1 MIDFFKEANEFKEEL
16 IEIRRDFHMH
26 PELGFEV
33 YRTIGK
39 IKEFLEKENIEYK
52 EVGKSGLC
60 GIIKGELSDNGKV
73 IGVRADM
80 DALPIQDRKVCE
92 YSSKEKGK
100 MHACG
105 HDAHATILLGVA
117 RVLNKNKDKFGGIVK
132 LIFEPA
138 EETTGGA
145 PHMIEDGVL
154 ENPRVDKV
162 IGLHVEEKLEVGKI
176 MIKNGMV
183 NAASNPYKIT
193 VKGHGGHGARPNTTV
208 DPIVIGANIVG
219 TLQTIVSREV
229 SPLNPCVITVG
240 SFHAGT
246 AQNIIPEEAQI
257 EGIIRTTTPED
268 REYVTKRVVEVSKG
282 IAVTG
287 RGEAEVLIEES
298 YPCLINEDS
307 CVELI
312 RNTASELLGK
322 ENVLEQ
328 PNPSM
333 GVESF
338 AYFAME
344 RDSAFYFLGTGSEK
358 RDSFRPAHSGMFDID
373 EEALPIGVSIQ
384 SAAAFNYLTR
394 A

>member
-1 MIDFFKEANEFKEEL
+1 MIDFLNEAKAFKDEL
-16 IEIRRDFHMH
+16 IDIRRDFHMH
-26 PELGFEV
+26 PELGFELP
-33 YRTIGK
+33 RTLGK
-39 IKEFLEKENIEYK
+39 IKEFLDNEGIEYK
-52 EVGKSGLC
+52 EFGISGLC
-60 GIIKGELSDNGKV
+60 GIIKGEKDDNGKV
-73 IGVRADM
+73 IGIRADM
-80 DALPIQDRKVCE
+80 DALPIEDRKTCP

-105 HDAHATILLGVA
+105 HDAHSTILLGVA
-117 RVLNKNKDKFGGIVK
+117 RILNKNKDKFGGTVK
-132 LIFEPA
+132 LLFEPA

-145 PHMIEDGVL
+145 PHMIKDGVL
-154 ENPRVDKV
+154 ENPRVQKI

-183 NAASNPYKIT
+183 NAASNPYKIK

-208 DPIVIGANIVG
+208 DPIVIGANIVS
-219 TLQTIVSREV
+219 TLQTIISREL
-229 SPLNPCVITVG
+229 SPLNPGVITVG
-240 SFHAGT
+240 SFHSGT

-268 REYVTKRVVEVSKG
+268 RKYVTERVAQIAEG
-282 IAVTG
+282 IAKAS
-287 RGEAEVLIEES
+287 RGEVEVLIEES

-307 CVELI
+307 AVSLI
-312 RNTASELLGK
+312 RNSAKDIIGE

-344 RDSAFYFLGTGSEK
+344 RDSAFYFLGTGSVAK
-358 RDSFRPAHSGMFDID
+358 DSFRPAHSSLFDID
-373 EEALPIGVSIQ
+373 EEALPIGVAIQ
-384 SAAAFNYLTR
+384 CKAAFDYLTL
-394 A
+394 